1 MDYSTAHLVRE
12 KALSKDENLMGEKLA
27 RLDPEQM
34 VKQILAKA
42 GVISFSRMSRILK
55 DTFVIAK
62 QESFEDEALL
72 KVMLN
77 HSSLAVPDR
86 QLFVAKSDLI
96 FDSKRD

>member
-1 MDYSTAHLVRE
+1 
-12 KALSKDENLMGEKLA
+12 
-27 RLDPEQM
+27 
-34 VKQILAKA
+34 
-42 GVISFSRMSRILK
+42 MSRILK

-62 QESFEDEALL
+62 QESFTDEALL

-96 FDSKRD
+96 FNTRRD